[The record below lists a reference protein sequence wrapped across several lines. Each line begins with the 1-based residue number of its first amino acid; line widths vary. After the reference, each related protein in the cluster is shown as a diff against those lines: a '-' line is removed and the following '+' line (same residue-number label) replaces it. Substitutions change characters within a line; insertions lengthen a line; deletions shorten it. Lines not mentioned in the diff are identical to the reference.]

1 MILSKEGDKLTVEN
15 NKFQDQ
21 SLFSITWPLFI
32 EITLHMSMGIVATL
46 ILSGYS
52 DNAVAGVG
60 VANQIIN
67 IFILVFNVTAIGA
80 TILIGQN
87 LGANRLDRARRLAR
101 SAFGVNF
108 WFGVVMTIIVVAFG
122 GLFLKFYGLSGE
134 VYDFAS
140 TYLTIIG
147 LSLFLEAISLALS
160 AVLRSYGH
168 TKETMVVTV
177 IMNVISI
184 IGSFVAI
191 KGWFGLPVTGV
202 AGVAYAMFVARIFI
216 IVALFYFVYR
226 QLALKFHI
234 KDIFRINKTDVKE
247 LLSIGVPSAG
257 ENLSYQFSQA
267 VITSFVALNGNAA
280 LAARVYILNISMIC
294 FLFTVAIAQG
304 TQLLIARYIGAKQ
317 YDRALKRGLK
327 TLKIAVIVSAAVSLA
342 VALIGK
348 PILTVFTTDANIIA
362 IALPVLWMIVF
373 IEPGRAM
380 NIVLMGS
387 LKSVGDVR
395 FPVVIGVIC
404 MWGVAVVLSYF
415 FGITLGLGLLGIWL
429 AQGLDEC
436 IRGLFALKRWVSKP
450 WLKKKVVEKN
460 LAPSVS

>member
-1 MILSKEGDKLTVEN
+1 LTIDTK
-15 NKFQDQ
+15 KFQEQ

-32 EITLHMSMGIVATL
+32 EISLHMSMGIIATL

-87 LGANRLDRARRLAR
+87 LGANQLDRARGLAK
-101 SAFGVNF
+101 SAFGMNF
-108 WFGVVMTIIVVAFG
+108 WVGILMTLVVLLFG

-134 VYDFAS
+134 VYDFAY
-140 TYLTIIG
+140 TYLIITG
-147 LSLFLEAISLALS
+147 YSLLLESVALALS
-160 AVLRSYGH
+160 AMLRSYGH

-184 IGSFVAI
+184 IGSFIAI

-202 AGVAYAMFVARIFI
+202 AGVAYSIFIARIFI
-216 IVALFYFVYR
+216 IVALFYFVYK

-234 KDIFRINKTDVKE
+234 NDIFKINRVDVKG
-247 LLSIGVPSAG
+247 LLSIGIPSAG
-257 ENLSYQFSQA
+257 ENISYQLSQV
-267 VITSFVALNGNAA
+267 VITSFIALTGVAA
-280 LAARVYILNISMIC
+280 LAARVYILNISMLC

-317 YDRALKRGLK
+317 YDRALNRGLK
-327 TLKIAVIVSAAVSLA
+327 TLKISFIVSGAVSL
-342 VALIGK
+342 VLALIGE
-348 PILTVFTTDANIIA
+348 PVLNVFTTDPEIIA
-362 IALPVLWMIVF
+362 IALPVLWAIVF

-395 FPVVIGVIC
+395 FPVVIGIIC
-404 MWGVAVVLSYF
+404 MWGVAVLFSYF

-429 AQGLDEC
+429 AQGLDEWV
-436 IRGLFALKRWVSKP
+436 RGLFALKRWVSQP
-450 WLKKKVVEKN
+450 WLKKKAIEQQPVN
-460 LAPSVS
+460 M

>member
-1 MILSKEGDKLTVEN
+1 MTVEN

-32 EITLHMSMGIVATL
+32 EISLHMGMGIVATL

-67 IFILVFNVTAIGA
+67 IFILAFNVTAIGA

-108 WFGVVMTIIVVAFG
+108 WIGVVMTIVVVAFG
-122 GLFLKFYGLSGE
+122 GVFLKFYGLSGE
-134 VYDFAS
+134 VYDFAYTFLS
-140 TYLTIIG
+140 IIG
-147 LSLFLEAISLALS
+147 LSLFLEAIALALS

-177 IMNVISI
+177 IMNVISMV
-184 IGSFVAI
+184 GSFIAI

-202 AGVAYAMFVARIFI
+202 AGVAYAMFAARIFI

-226 QLALKFHI
+226 QLALKFHM
-234 KDIFRINKTDVKE
+234 KDLFKFNKTDVKG
-247 LLSIGVPSAG
+247 LLSIGIPSAG
-257 ENLSYQFSQA
+257 ENLSYQFSQV
-267 VITSFVALNGNAA
+267 VITSFVALTGDAA
-280 LAARVYILNISMIC
+280 LAARVYILNISMVC
-294 FLFTVAIAQG
+294 FLFTFAIGQG

-327 TLKIAVIVSAAVSLA
+327 TLKIAVIVSAGVSLA

-348 PILTVFTTDANIIA
+348 PILTIFTTDADIIA
-362 IALPVLWMIVF
+362 IALPVLWAIVF

-395 FPVVIGVIC
+395 FPVVIGIIS
-404 MWGVAVVLSYF
+404 MWGIAVVLSYF

-436 IRGLFALKRWVSKP
+436 IRGFFALKRWVSKP
-450 WLKKKVVEKN
+450 WLKKTVVEQN
-460 LAPSVS
+460 LPSSMS

>member
-1 MILSKEGDKLTVEN
+1 MTIEN
-15 NKFQDQ
+15 NKYQDQ
-21 SLFSITWPLFI
+21 SLFRITWPLFI
-32 EITLHMSMGIVATL
+32 EISLHMGMGIVATL

-60 VANQIIN
+60 VANQILN

-101 SAFGVNF
+101 SALGVNF
-108 WFGVVMTIIVVAFG
+108 WVGILMTIVVVAFG

-134 VYDFAS
+134 VYDFAY
-140 TYLTIIG
+140 TFLTIIG
-147 LSLFLEAISLALS
+147 LSLFLEAIALALS
-160 AVLRSYGH
+160 SVLRSYGY
-168 TKETMVVTV
+168 TRETMVVTV

-184 IGSFVAI
+184 IGSFIAI

-202 AGVAYAMFVARIFI
+202 AGVAYAMFAARIFI
-216 IVALFYFVYR
+216 IAALFYFVYKR
-226 QLALKFHI
+226 LSLKFHI
-234 KDIFRINKTDVKE
+234 KDVFKINKSDVKG

-257 ENLSYQFSQA
+257 ENLSYQFSQV
-267 VITSFVALNGNAA
+267 VITSFVALTGDAA

-317 YDRALKRGLK
+317 YDRALNRGLK
-327 TLKIAVIVSAAVSLA
+327 TLKIAVIVSASVSLA
-342 VALIGK
+342 VALIGE
-348 PILTVFTTDANIIA
+348 PILTIFTTDANIIA
-362 IALPVLWMIVF
+362 IALPVLWAIVF

-395 FPVVIGVIC
+395 FPVVIGMIC
-404 MWGVAVVLSYF
+404 MWGIAVVFSYF

-429 AQGLDEC
+429 AQGLDEWV
-436 IRGLFALKRWVSKP
+436 RGCFALKRWVSKP
-450 WLKKKVVEKN
+450 WVKKKVVKPN
-460 LAPSVS
+460 LSSSVS

>member
-1 MILSKEGDKLTVEN
+1 MG
-15 NKFQDQ
+15 
-21 SLFSITWPLFI
+21 
-32 EITLHMSMGIVATL
+32 MGIIATL

-60 VANQIIN
+60 VANQILN

-87 LGANRLDRARRLAR
+87 LGANRLDRARGLAR

-108 WFGVVMTIIVVAFG
+108 WIGIVMTIVVVAFG
-122 GLFLKFYGLSGE
+122 GLFLKFYGLSGD
-134 VYDFAS
+134 VYDYAYTF
-140 TYLTIIG
+140 LTIIG
-147 LSLFLEAISLALS
+147 LSLFLEAIALALS

-168 TKETMVVTV
+168 TKETMIVTV

-184 IGSFVAI
+184 IGSFIAI

-202 AGVAYAMFVARIFI
+202 AGVAYSMLAARVFI
-216 IVALFYFVYR
+216 IAALFYFVFKR
-226 QLALKFHI
+226 LALKFQI
-234 KDIFRINKTDVKE
+234 KDIYKINKTDVKG

-257 ENLSYQFSQA
+257 ENLSYQFSQV
-267 VITSFVALNGNAA
+267 VITSFVALTGDAA

-304 TQLLIARYIGAKQ
+304 TQLLVARYIGAKQ
-317 YDRALKRGLK
+317 YDRAIARGLK
-327 TLKIAVIVSAAVSLA
+327 TLKIAVIVSTVASLA
-342 VALIGK
+342 VALIGQ
-348 PILTVFTTDANIIA
+348 PTLAVFTTDPAIIA
-362 IALPVLWMIVF
+362 IGLPVLWAIVF

-395 FPVVIGVIC
+395 FPVVIGIIC
-404 MWGVAVVLSYF
+404 MWGIAVVFSYF

-429 AQGLDEC
+429 AQGLDEWV
-436 IRGLFALKRWVSKP
+436 RGCFAFKRWLSKP
-450 WLKKKVVEKN
+450 WEKKKVVVEQQV
-460 LAPSVS
+460 SV

>member
-1 MILSKEGDKLTVEN
+1 MTAKVNS
-15 NKFQDQ
+15 FQDQ

-32 EITLHMSMGIVATL
+32 EITLHMSMGIFATL

-87 LGANRLDRARRLAR
+87 LGANQLSKARRLAK

-108 WFGVVMTIIVVAFG
+108 WVGIAMSLVVFAFG
-122 GLFLKFYGLSGE
+122 GVFLKVYGLSGE
-134 VYDFAS
+134 VYDYAHTF
-140 TYLTIIG
+140 LTITG

-177 IMNVISI
+177 IMNVIGV
-184 IGSFVAI
+184 IGYLIAI
-191 KGWFGLPVTGV
+191 KGLFGFPITGVTGV
-202 AGVAYAMFVARIFI
+202 SYAIIVARVFI
-216 IVALFYFVYR
+216 IVALFYFVYKR
-226 QLALKFHI
+226 LALKFHI
-234 KDIFRINKTDVKE
+234 KDIFVIDKADVKG

-257 ENLSYQFSQA
+257 ENLSYQLSQ
-267 VITSFVALNGNAA
+267 VMITSFVAIIGNEA
-280 LAARVYILNISMIC
+280 LAARVYILNISMVC
-294 FLFTVAIAQG
+294 FLFTMAIAQG
-304 TQLLIARYIGAKQ
+304 TQLLVARYIGAKQ
-317 YDRALKRGLK
+317 FERALKRGLK
-327 TLKIAVIVSAAVSLA
+327 TLKISMVVSGVVSLA
-342 VALIGK
+342 FALIGE
-348 PILTVFTTDANIIA
+348 PVLRIFTDDPKIIA
-362 IALPVLWMIVF
+362 IALPVLWAIVF

-395 FPVVIGVIC
+395 FPVVIGIIC
-404 MWGVAVVLSYF
+404 MWGVALLFSYL
-415 FGITLGLGLLGIWL
+415 FGISLGLGLLGVWL
-429 AQGLDEC
+429 AQGIDEWV
-436 IRGLFALKRWVSKP
+436 RGLFAMRRWISQP
-450 WLKKKVVEKN
+450 WLRKKKVVE
-460 LAPSVS
+460 PVSM

>member
-1 MILSKEGDKLTVEN
+1 MTLEN
-15 NKFQDQ
+15 NKYQDQ

-60 VANQIIN
+60 VANQILN
-67 IFILVFNVTAIGA
+67 IFILVFNITAIGA

-101 SAFGVNF
+101 SSFGVNF

-134 VYDFAS
+134 VYDFAY
-140 TYLTIIG
+140 TFLTIIG

-177 IMNVISI
+177 IMNVISM
-184 IGSFVAI
+184 IGSFIAI

-202 AGVAYAMFVARIFI
+202 AGVAYSIFVARIFI
-216 IVALFYFVYR
+216 IVALFYFVYK

-234 KDIFRINKTDVKE
+234 KDIFKINKTDVKE
-247 LLSIGVPSAG
+247 LLSIGIPSAG
-257 ENLSYQFSQA
+257 ENLSYQFSQV
-267 VITSFVALNGNAA
+267 VITSFVALTGDAA

-348 PILTVFTTDANIIA
+348 PILTIFTTDTSIIA
-362 IALPVLWMIVF
+362 IALPVLWAIVF

-404 MWGVAVVLSYF
+404 MWGIAVVFSYF
-415 FGITLGLGLLGIWL
+415 FGITLGLGLLGVWL

-436 IRGLFALKRWVSKP
+436 IRGFFALNRWVSKP
-450 WLKKKVVEKN
+450 WLKKKIAEQKVS
-460 LAPSVS
+460 PSVS

>member
-1 MILSKEGDKLTVEN
+1 LTVEK
-15 NKFQDQ
+15 NKYQDQ
-21 SLFSITWPLFI
+21 TLFTITWPLFI
-32 EITLHMSMGIVATL
+32 EISLHMGMGIVATL

-60 VANQIIN
+60 VANQILN

-87 LGANRLDRARRLAR
+87 LGANQLDRARRLAT

-108 WFGVVMTIIVVAFG
+108 WIGIVMTILVVAFG

-134 VYDFAS
+134 VYDFAY
-140 TYLTIIG
+140 TFLTIIG
-147 LSLFLEAISLALS
+147 LSLFLEAIALALS

-168 TKETMVVTV
+168 TKETMIVTV

-184 IGSFVAI
+184 IGSFIAI

-202 AGVAYAMFVARIFI
+202 AGVAYSMFAGRIFI
-216 IVALFYFVYR
+216 IVALFYFVYK

-234 KDIFRINKTDVKE
+234 KDIFKINKTDVKG

-257 ENLSYQFSQA
+257 ENLSYQFSQV
-267 VITSFVALNGNAA
+267 VITSFVALTGDAA

-304 TQLLIARYIGAKQ
+304 TQLLVARYIGAKQ
-317 YDRALKRGLK
+317 YDKALKRGLK
-327 TLKIAVIVSAAVSLA
+327 TLKIAVIVSAAVSLV
-342 VALIGK
+342 VALIGE
-348 PILTVFTTDANIIA
+348 PTLAVFTTDANIIA
-362 IALPVLWMIVF
+362 IALPVLWAIVF

-395 FPVVIGVIC
+395 FPVVIGIIC
-404 MWGVAVVLSYF
+404 MWGIAVVFSYF

-429 AQGLDEC
+429 AQGLDEWV
-436 IRGLFALKRWVSKP
+436 RGCFALKRWVSKP
-450 WLKKKVVEKN
+450 WEKKKVVVEQQV
-460 LAPSVS
+460 SV

>member
-1 MILSKEGDKLTVEN
+1 LAEEKIKY
-15 NKFQDQ
+15 QDQ

-32 EITLHMSMGIVATL
+32 EISLHMGMGIVATL

-60 VANQIIN
+60 VANQILN

-87 LGANRLDRARRLAR
+87 LGANRLDRARSLAR

-108 WFGVVMTIIVVAFG
+108 WIGIVMTVVVVAFG
-122 GLFLKFYGLSGE
+122 GLFLKVYGLSGE
-134 VYDFAS
+134 VYDFAY
-140 TYLTIIG
+140 TFLTIIG
-147 LSLFLEAISLALS
+147 LSLFLEAIALALS

-168 TKETMVVTV
+168 TKETMIVTV
-177 IMNVISI
+177 IMNVISM
-184 IGSFVAI
+184 IGSFIAI

-202 AGVAYAMFVARIFI
+202 AGVAYSMFAARIFI
-216 IVALFYFVYR
+216 IGALFYFVYKR
-226 QLALKFHI
+226 LDLKFHI
-234 KDIFRINKTDVKE
+234 KDIFKINKMDVKG

-257 ENLSYQFSQA
+257 ENLSYQFSQV
-267 VITSFVALNGNAA
+267 VITSFVALTGDAA

-304 TQLLIARYIGAKQ
+304 TQLLVARYTGAKQ
-317 YDRALKRGLK
+317 YDRAIERGLK
-327 TLKIAVIVSAAVSLA
+327 TLKIAVIVSTVASLA

-348 PILTVFTTDANIIA
+348 PMLAVFTTDPAIIA
-362 IALPVLWMIVF
+362 IGLPVLWAIVF

-395 FPVVIGVIC
+395 FPVVIGIIC
-404 MWGVAVVLSYF
+404 MWGIAVVFSYF
-415 FGITLGLGLLGIWL
+415 FGITLGLGLLGVWL
-429 AQGLDEC
+429 AQGLDEWV
-436 IRGLFALKRWVSKP
+436 RGCFAFKRWLSKP
-450 WLKKKVVEKN
+450 WEKKKVVVEQQV
-460 LAPSVS
+460 SV

>member
-1 MILSKEGDKLTVEN
+1 LTVEN
-15 NKFQDQ
+15 NKYQDQ

-60 VANQIIN
+60 VANQILN

-108 WFGVVMTIIVVAFG
+108 WFGVLMTIVVVTCG

-134 VYDFAS
+134 VYDFAY
-140 TYLTIIG
+140 TFLTIIG

-184 IGSFVAI
+184 IGSFIAI
-191 KGWFGLPVTGV
+191 KGWFGLPVIGV
-202 AGVAYAMFVARIFI
+202 AGVAYAMFIARIFI
-216 IVALFYFVYR
+216 IVALFYFVYKR
-226 QLALKFHI
+226 LDLKFYI
-234 KDIFRINKTDVKE
+234 KDIFKINKTDVKG

-257 ENLSYQFSQA
+257 ENLSYQFSQV
-267 VITSFVALNGNAA
+267 VITSFVALTGDAA
-280 LAARVYILNISMIC
+280 LAARVYILNISMLC

-342 VALIGK
+342 VALIGE
-348 PILTVFTTDANIIA
+348 PILTIFTNDADIIA
-362 IALPVLWMIVF
+362 IALPVLWAIVF

-395 FPVVIGVIC
+395 FPVIIGVIS
-404 MWGVAVVLSYF
+404 MWGIAVVFSYF

-429 AQGLDEC
+429 AQGIDEC
-436 IRGLFALKRWVSKP
+436 IRGFFALKRWVSKP
-450 WLKKKVVEKN
+450 WLRKKNAEQN
-460 LAPSVS
+460 LSLKRVLD

>member
-1 MILSKEGDKLTVEN
+1 MILSKEGDTLTVEN

-32 EITLHMSMGIVATL
+32 EISLHMSMGIVATL

-60 VANQIIN
+60 VANQILN

-134 VYDFAS
+134 VYDYAYTF
-140 TYLTIIG
+140 LTIIG

-184 IGSFVAI
+184 IG
-191 KGWFGLPVTGV
+191 
-202 AGVAYAMFVARIFI
+202 
-216 IVALFYFVYR
+216 
-226 QLALKFHI
+226 
-234 KDIFRINKTDVKE
+234 
-247 LLSIGVPSAG
+247 
-257 ENLSYQFSQA
+257 
-267 VITSFVALNGNAA
+267 
-280 LAARVYILNISMIC
+280 
-294 FLFTVAIAQG
+294 
-304 TQLLIARYIGAKQ
+304 
-317 YDRALKRGLK
+317 
-327 TLKIAVIVSAAVSLA
+327 
-342 VALIGK
+342 
-348 PILTVFTTDANIIA
+348 
-362 IALPVLWMIVF
+362 
-373 IEPGRAM
+373 
-380 NIVLMGS
+380 
-387 LKSVGDVR
+387 
-395 FPVVIGVIC
+395 
-404 MWGVAVVLSYF
+404 
-415 FGITLGLGLLGIWL
+415 
-429 AQGLDEC
+429 
-436 IRGLFALKRWVSKP
+436 
-450 WLKKKVVEKN
+450 
-460 LAPSVS
+460 

>member
-1 MILSKEGDKLTVEN
+1 LTTEN
-15 NKFQDQ
+15 NKYQDQ

-32 EITLHMSMGIVATL
+32 EISLHMGMGIVATL

-108 WFGVVMTIIVVAFG
+108 WIGVVMTIVVVAFG
-122 GLFLKFYGLSGE
+122 GVFLNFYGLSGE
-134 VYDFAS
+134 VYDFAYTFLS
-140 TYLTIIG
+140 IIA
-147 LSLFLEAISLALS
+147 LSLFLEAIALALS

-177 IMNVISI
+177 IMNVISMV
-184 IGSFVAI
+184 GSFIAI

-202 AGVAYAMFVARIFI
+202 AGVAYAMLAARIFI
-216 IVALFYFVYR
+216 IAALFYFVYR
-226 QLALKFHI
+226 QLALKFHM
-234 KDIFRINKTDVKE
+234 KDLFKINKKDVKG
-247 LLSIGVPSAG
+247 LLSIGIPSAG
-257 ENLSYQFSQA
+257 ENLSYQFSQV
-267 VITSFVALNGNAA
+267 VITSFVALTGDAA
-280 LAARVYILNISMIC
+280 LAARVYILNISMVC
-294 FLFTVAIAQG
+294 FLFTFAIGQG

-327 TLKIAVIVSAAVSLA
+327 TLKIAVIISASVSLA

-348 PILTVFTTDANIIA
+348 PILTIFTSDADIIA
-362 IALPVLWMIVF
+362 IALPVLWAIVF

-395 FPVVIGVIC
+395 FPVVIGIIS
-404 MWGVAVVLSYF
+404 MWGIAVVLSYF

-436 IRGLFALKRWVSKP
+436 IRGFFALKRWVSKP
-450 WLKKKVVEKN
+450 WLKKKVVEQN
-460 LAPSVS
+460 LSSSLS